1 MQEEH
6 TTNKRRLQLKILKEI
21 VFHRTSLY
29 VFITSAKVDLG
40 DYNMNT
46 NQIQWFEIAV
56 SGLLH
61 RVTNLLSMT
70 YHTVSIRLPVR
81 FSPLP
86 GKI

>member
-61 RVTNLLSMT
+61 RVTNLLSMI
-70 YHTVSIRLPVR
+70 YHTVSIRFRVR